1 MISFLIH
8 DFLCEIRFDQKM
20 KDLRNQVTDVT
31 VPLPPLQ
38 SKEKFLKNKIYVRH
52 NFKDIIEMETSMNL
66 I

>member
-1 MISFLIH
+1 MTFCVKLDLIKN
-8 DFLCEIRFDQKM
+8 L

>member
-1 MISFLIH
+1 MTFCVKLDLIKN
-8 DFLCEIRFDQKM
+8 L
-20 KDLRNQVTDVT
+20 KDLRNQVTDVN
-31 VPLPPLQ
+31 VLLPPLQ

>member
-1 MISFLIH
+1 MTFCVKLDLIKN
-8 DFLCEIRFDQKM
+8 L

-38 SKEKFLKNKIYVRH
+38 SKEKFHKNKMYVRH